1 MQQLSLSLERFK
13 NSIPLKPYATDDLMY
28 GVKIQAK
35 DKAILKRYLSV
46 NHRYYLKW
54 LVFDVD
60 IPASVAEYEYSMV
73 GVPAPNLIIENPEN
87 GHAHFLYELKDA
99 VYLSDSAHDKPIR
112 YAHAVYCALRAK
124 LGADIGY
131 TGLITK
137 NALHMNWNAYS
148 YYSEPYSLQQL
159 SSKLDITW
167 QQAKKPIPLSEAI
180 YLGRNCKVFDDV
192 RHWAYVE
199 IRKYR
204 GSTYPAWF
212 DTVLNQC
219 VNVNSTFTSPLGYNE
234 IKAIAKSISKW
245 VWKRDGYAY
254 QEFIDRQTRKGKL
267 GAAKG
272 GKARSNKY
280 QIKRAQAYKL
290 KEQGMNNTAIA
301 KELEVTRRTIINWLG
316 V

>member
-1 MQQLSLSLERFK
+1 MQQLLLNLDRFK
-13 NSIPLKPYATDDLMY
+13 NSIPSKPYATDDLLY
-28 GVKIQAK
+28 GIKIQNK
-35 DKAILKRYLSV
+35 EKAILQRYLSV

-60 IPASVAEYEYSMV
+60 IPASVAEYEYSMI
-73 GVPAPNLIIENPEN
+73 GVPAPNLIVENPKN

-99 VYLSDSAHDKPIR
+99 VYLSNSAHDKPIR
-112 YAHAVYCALRAK
+112 YVHAVYCALRER

-137 NALHMNWNAYS
+137 NALHANWNAYS
-148 YYSEPYSLQQL
+148 YHTEPYSIQQL
-159 SSKLDITW
+159 SDKLEITW
-167 QQAKKPIPLSEAI
+167 QQVKKPIPLTEAI
-180 YLGRNCKVFDDV
+180 YLGRNCKIFDDV

-204 GSTYPAWF
+204 GSTYQAWF
-212 DTVLNQC
+212 NDVLNQC
-219 VNVNSTFTSPLGYNE
+219 INVNSTFTSPLGYNE

-254 QEFIDRQTRKGKL
+254 QEFIDRQTHKSKL

-272 GKARSNKY
+272 GKARSDKY
-280 QIKRAQAYKL
+280 QIKREHAKKL
-290 KEQGMNNTAIA
+290 KELGMNNTVIA
-301 KELEVTRRTIINWLG
+301 EELGVTRRTVINWLG